1 MSAPQ
6 KPPPPNLQT
15 AIILLFRSAPPF
27 VLYPEDAEAM
37 YAEMQTIIRSAKP
50 TAPKLIEKS
59 AQGPIRK
66 VCFIDTELVG
76 VSTQLGVMPPMP
88 GK

>member
-1 MSAPQ
+1 MSAP

-37 YAEMQTIIRSAKP
+37 YTDMQNVIRSAKP
-50 TAPKLIEKS
+50 TAPKLIEKQ
-59 AQGPIRK
+59 AHGPIKK